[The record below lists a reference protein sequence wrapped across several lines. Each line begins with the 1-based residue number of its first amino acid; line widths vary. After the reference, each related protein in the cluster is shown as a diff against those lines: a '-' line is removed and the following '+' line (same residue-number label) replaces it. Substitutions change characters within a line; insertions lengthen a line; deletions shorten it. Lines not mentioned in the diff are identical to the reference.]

1 MDSSYSIVIRFKVI
15 FSREDLTSA
24 QFRKFDDH
32 CTTILDSKSSYFVF
46 DDALDF
52 ELYFAIVFISL
63 FVILVH
69 LQGL

>member
-1 MDSSYSIVIRFKVI
+1 MDSSCSIMILFKVI
-15 FSREDLTSA
+15 FSREDLTST

-32 CTTILDSKSSYFVF
+32 CTTILDLKSSYFVF
-46 DDALDF
+46 DDASDF
-52 ELYFAIVFISL
+52 EFYFANVFISL